1 MTTLFRKATAVDGPA
16 IRVLLED
23 ANLPTESLGG
33 ALTSFFVAE
42 QDGMIVGVAGFEYF
56 GHDALLRSVAIQ
68 PGLRNAGIGSAFV
81 DWMLAEAKRTQIKRV
96 VLLTETAKN
105 FFGKKGFTVV
115 ARSGVQNAAMTQSSE
130 FVTACPASAT
140 TMMLDLT

>member
-33 ALTSFFVAE
+33 TLTSFFVAE
-42 QDGMIVGVAGFEYF
+42 HDGMIIGVAGFEYY
-56 GHDALLRSVAIQ
+56 GNDALLRSVAIQ
-68 PGLRNAGIGSAFV
+68 PRLRNAGIGSALV
-81 DWMLAEAKRTQIKRV
+81 DWMLTEAKKSQIRRI

-105 FFGKKGFTVV
+105 FFEKKGFTVV
-115 ARSGVQNAAMTQSSE
+115 PRSAIQNTAMTRSSE
-130 FVTACPASAT
+130 FVTACPVSAT